1 MTGDFD
7 QPAVLEEKA
16 SPEAKRYQVNAEK
29 LFGDPGSEGNKESDS
44 EYSVRLEIF
53 QGPMDLL
60 LYLIEKDELDIY
72 NIPIMD
78 ITRQFLEY
86 IEIMKSLD
94 IDSAGEFMVMAA
106 RLMQIK
112 ARMLLPVIAE
122 EEEEIDPRAELVQ
135 ALVEYKR
142 IKKAAEIMSDM
153 ESITRVKHNAIVGY
167 NGHHDS
173 ALVELEVNLFDLL
186 RVFRELSARK
196 PEDRSTYDIEPIR
209 ISVEERIEF
218 LSNRI
223 PAEGLRFIDIF
234 APQDSKILMIIT
246 FIALLEL
253 VRLRKLSIRQNTI
266 FSEIWIYR
274 I

>member
-1 MTGDFD
+1 LTGDFD
-7 QPAVLEEKA
+7 QPTVIEETA
-16 SPEAKRYQVNAEK
+16 IPEAKQYRVNAEK
-29 LFGDPGSEGNKESDS
+29 LFGDPGSGGSKESDS

-86 IEIMKSLD
+86 VEIMKSLD

-167 NGHHDS
+167 NGRHDS
-173 ALVELEVNLFDLL
+173 AFVELEVNLFDLL
-186 RVFRELSARK
+186 RVFREVSARK
-196 PEDRSTYDIEPIR
+196 PDDASTYDVEPIR

-223 PAEGLRFIDIF
+223 PTEGLRFIDIF
-234 APQDSKILMIIT
+234 TPQDGKILMIIT

-253 VRLRKLSIRQNTI
+253 VRLRKLSVRQNTI

>member
-1 MTGDFD
+1 LTGDFD

-16 SPEAKRYQVNAEK
+16 APEAKRYQVNAEK
-29 LFGDPGSEGNKESDS
+29 LFGDPGSRGNKESDS
-44 EYSVRLEIF
+44 EYSVRLEFF

-94 IDSAGEFMVMAA
+94 IDSAAEFMVTAA

-167 NGHHDS
+167 NGYHDY
-173 ALVELEVNLFDLL
+173 AFAELEVNLFDLL
-186 RVFRELSARK
+186 RVFREVSARK
-196 PEDRSTYDIEPIR
+196 PEDENTYDVEPIR

-234 APQDSKILMIIT
+234 APQDGKILMIIT

-253 VRLRKLSIRQNTI
+253 VRLRKLSVRQNTI